1 MLGLTVTDRVLLK
14 HWMPEPLLDALVH
27 PEPSPTALAEGCRCL
42 DVALSCLM
50 PFVPTPVL
58 RYRIAHPEQPR
69 IAGMKLT
76 GSVLCADLSGF
87 TALAAKLAA
96 TGRQG
101 SEELSAIINHL
112 FAALLADIHA
122 HGGGLLQFG
131 GDALTAFF
139 DIGLLGNNHAALA
152 CAAAL
157 AMQQRMAEFAAI
169 ETSCGVFTLRLRIAV
184 VYADSIFA
192 TEVGDQSHTHL
203 VTTGRAINRVTVA
216 QESAAPGEIV
226 ISAAMLRR
234 TPSAQV
240 ESKSGDLYCLRRLSA
255 APPAPIISAPACQSS
270 LSDSATLATLIQRIK
285 ALLPYLPP
293 RLPARYLDATT
304 MGGEFRPVTV
314 LFTNFYAFDKLLA
327 LLDLVEANDA
337 DTAIVGQVLDTCYLH
352 ARNVIGRYGGSINK
366 IDMADFGNRLMAL
379 FGAPTAYEDD
389 PERAVR
395 AALDLRLAMH
405 RASQEI
411 NQIIHDWA
419 RYRANPSALLR
430 VLNVTLPQRVGI
442 ASGVVFAGMVGSTAR
457 REYTV
462 MGTTVNLSARLLATA
477 RDGDALLSA
486 EVQRTT
492 HHLTM
497 MQPLAPLLLKG
508 FAQPASVFRI
518 PWARNDTDP
527 SEAVLRRVT
536 PLMGRTAELTQLLD
550 LAHRALQ
557 SEGET
562 GGHVVALI
570 GETGI
575 GKSRLANEV
584 LARLCADQ
592 PSSLIM
598 RSACQGYEQ
607 SLPYAVFARLLW
619 QILRLTPGDP
629 VAQAWAV
636 QQQLDNLAPHWSRFA
651 PLLAPLLN
659 LPFVETELT
668 RALPPEQRNE
678 RLQDLIVMI
687 CRALARRRPL
697 VIVIDDLHWADA
709 SSQRLIER
717 LAREA
722 AGQALLL
729 LLLYRRAP
737 VIAEPWRDLAHHTS
751 IELSEL
757 SPEANESLVSVLL
770 NGDPPPEV
778 RPILERSYGTPFF
791 LEETVYYLMEAGVL
805 KRNWE
810 ERWLCAR
817 PLDAIAIPSQIEQV
831 IVARLDQLHDEARM
845 LINVAAVI
853 GQRLEERLLAAISSY
868 ISLSSERLD
877 DLLEVGLLLPDESNQ
892 ERVYRFQ
899 HALIRDVAYDS
910 MLFNRRRE
918 LHAVVAA
925 GIEQVYGAELDGQRA
940 VVAQHWLQ
948 ATQPER
954 AFPHFLQAAQEA
966 QSRYANHEALALYA
980 QVCATAPWR
989 DQSVA
994 SFDPTL
1000 AASIYDQ
1007 IGDIQ
1012 ALIGDYAAARQS
1024 YEQGLAFLVGAK
1036 DCTARCAALERKIGS
1051 SYENQG
1057 VHEQALDW
1065 LHRAALTVAADKP
1078 PSAIVLEQARIFSD
1092 AGWVHF
1098 RRCDFDTAQRY
1109 LQQALVIF
1117 ERSGCDEEQARSL
1130 NRLGG
1135 IAWQHGDLNQAQ
1147 RYVERS
1153 LEASARSGDLV
1164 AQANA
1169 LNNIGI
1175 ITMYVGLLN
1184 TSLRYHTRAMK
1195 MNEHLGNKR
1204 GLIMS
1209 AINIGTVFYY
1219 LEDYTQAYESFSES
1233 IVHASEARDSYF
1245 KIRALLCLGF
1255 TLIGL
1260 HKWHDAEQTL
1270 MRSQKLA
1277 KHFQLASEQLDS
1289 MTALAQIALQ
1299 KGALDTALE
1308 RYQRALSLATNDE
1321 GEEYGRLQRLEAQLV
1336 LAQGNKKRAIE
1347 LLLANEALFARL
1359 QNAPEV
1365 ERTRRLLAEVQAE
1378 REIGDGVRETG
1389 DRILGTEHC
1398 M

>member
-1 MLGLTVTDRVLLK
+1 MFGLSVTDSVLLK
-14 HWMPEPLLDALVH
+14 QWMPEPLLDALSH
-27 PEPSPTALAEGCRCL
+27 PEPSPAAIAEGCRCL
-42 DVALSCLM
+42 DTALSSLV
-50 PFVPTPVL
+50 PFVPDPVL
-58 RYRIAHPEQPR
+58 RYRIVYPEQPR

-87 TALAAKLAA
+87 TALATRLAA

-101 SEELSAIINHL
+101 SEELSAIINRL

-139 DIGLLGNNHAALA
+139 DISLLGNNHAALA

-157 AMQQRMAEFAAI
+157 AIQERMAEFAAI

-184 VYADSIFA
+184 YADTIFA
-192 TEVGDQSHTHL
+192 TEVGDQSHMHL

-234 TPSAQV
+234 APGAQV
-240 ESKSGDLYCLRRLSA
+240 EPKSGDLYCLHQLA
-255 APPAPIISAPACQSS
+255 AVPAASIIPAPACQSG
-270 LSDSATLATLIQRIK
+270 LTDPATLATLIQRIK

-293 RLPARYLDATT
+293 RLPSRYLDATT

-314 LFTNFYAFDKLLA
+314 LFTNFYAFDRLLA
-327 LLDLVEANDA
+327 LLDLVEAKDPDA
-337 DTAIVGQVLDTCYLH
+337 AIVGRVLDTYYLH
-352 ARNVIGRYGGSINK
+352 AQNVIRRYGGSINK

-419 RYRANPSALLR
+419 RFRTSPATLLQ
-430 VLNVTLPQRVGI
+430 VLNVTMPQRVGI
-442 ASGVVFAGMVGSTAR
+442 ASGVVFAGMVGTTER

-462 MGTTVNLSARLLATA
+462 MGSTVNLSARLLATA
-477 RDGDALLSA
+477 CEGDALLSS
-486 EVQRTT
+486 EVQRMTQ
-492 HHLTM
+492 HLTP
-497 MQPLAPLLLKG
+497 MQPMAPLFLKG
-508 FAQPASVFRI
+508 FAQPTSVFRI
-518 PWARNDTDP
+518 PWTRNNIGPNET
-527 SEAVLRRVT
+527 VLRRTT
-536 PLMGRTAELTQLLD
+536 PLMGRMTELARLRDLSHSALLAE
-550 LAHRALQ
+550 
-557 SEGET
+557 EGLC
-562 GGHVVALI
+562 GHVVALI

-584 LARLCADQ
+584 LTALCAEQ
-592 PSSLIM
+592 PSLLIA

-607 SLPYAVFARLLW
+607 SLPYAIFSRLLR
-619 QILRLTPGDP
+619 QILCLAPGDP
-629 VAQAWAV
+629 VAQTWAV
-636 QQQLDNLAPHWSRFA
+636 QQQLDDLAPQWSRFA

-659 LPFVETELT
+659 LPLAETELT

-678 RLQDLIVMI
+678 RLQDLIITI
-687 CRALARRRPL
+687 CQALARRHPL
-697 VIVIDDLHWADA
+697 VIAIDDLHWADA
-709 SSQRLIER
+709 SSLRLIER
-717 LAREA
+717 LSREA
-722 AGQALLL
+722 TGQALLL

-751 IELSEL
+751 VELSEL
-757 SPEANESLVSVLL
+757 SSEANEALVSALL
-770 NGDPPPEV
+770 NGDPPAEV

-791 LEETVYYLMEAGVL
+791 LEETVYYFIEAGVL

-810 ERWLCAR
+810 GRWRCAR

-831 IVARLDQLHDEARM
+831 IVARLDQLNDDARM

-853 GQRLEERLLAAISSY
+853 GQRIEERLLVAIPNSV
-868 ISLSSERLD
+868 SLSSARLH
-877 DLLEVGLLLPDESNQ
+877 DLLEVGLLVPDESNQ

-910 MLFNRRRE
+910 MLFNHRRE
-918 LHAVVAA
+918 LHATVAEVM
-925 GIEQVYGAELDGQRA
+925 EQVYGTELDGQRA

-948 ATQPER
+948 AAQPDR

-966 QSRYANHEALALYA
+966 QSRYANHEALALYD

-989 DQSVA
+989 DQSAA
-994 SFDPTL
+994 SFDLKL
-1000 AASIYDQ
+1000 AASVYDQ

-1012 ALIGDYAAARQS
+1012 VLIGDYAEARQS
-1024 YEQGLAFLVGAK
+1024 YEQGLAFLGGVE
-1036 DCTARCAALERKIGS
+1036 DCTAHCAALERKIGS

-1057 VHEQALDW
+1057 IHEQALDW
-1065 LHRAALTVAADKP
+1065 FNRAAMTVSADKP
-1078 PSAIVLEQARIFSD
+1078 TGDMVLEQARIFSD

-1098 RRCDFDTAQRY
+1098 RRCDLDTAQRY

-1117 ERSGCDEEQARSL
+1117 ERSRCDEEQARSL

-1147 RYVERS
+1147 HYVERS

-1164 AQANA
+1164 GQANA

-1219 LEDYTQAYESFSES
+1219 LEDYAQAHNSFSES
-1233 IVHASEARDSYF
+1233 IMHASEARDSYF

-1255 TLIGL
+1255 TLIAL
-1260 HKWHDAEQTL
+1260 QKWHDAEQTL

-1277 KHFQLASEQLDS
+1277 KHFQLPSEQLDS
-1289 MTALAQIALQ
+1289 ITALAQIALQ
-1299 KGALDTALE
+1299 QGALDKALE
-1308 RYQRALSLATNDE
+1308 RYQRALALVSNEE

-1336 LAQGNKKRAIE
+1336 LAQGDKESAIE

-1365 ERTRRLLAEVQAE
+1365 EQTRRLLAELQSE
-1378 REIGDGVRETG
+1378 REIGDGLRETG
-1389 DRILGTEHC
+1389 DTVLGVESR